1 MPPPSH
7 RPNIVVASS
16 VMDLGSVCGRF
27 GLWDDII
34 AEPLHENPA
43 LYPTAIATA
52 HYARGIAFAS
62 QGLIAQAE
70 EEQVGI
76 RVMPTPRVEG
86 LRIGGVG
93 VLRQVPVM
101 FYLSSS
107 VRQGVFSAGIT
118 YRERCTLLYTIP

>member
-52 HYARGIAFAS
+52 HSLVVSRSPPKG
-62 QGLIAQAE
+62 
-70 EEQVGI
+70 
-76 RVMPTPRVEG
+76 
-86 LRIGGVG
+86 
-93 VLRQVPVM
+93 
-101 FYLSSS
+101 
-107 VRQGVFSAGIT
+107 
-118 YRERCTLLYTIP
+118 